1 MASFYE
7 AEKKA
12 FQPNAVLDSFALVG
26 LLPWNP
32 ELILDNCRKQNPV
45 APQSDETGMIAEL
58 AQTFNMYSEIKHKEM
73 EWKRSSVERA
83 SDPTTKIS
91 LRRNLPA
98 EGCST
103 LRTFQCDRRP
113 SSSDENSMSIATE
126 PPAKRG
132 KIMHVD
138 RKSCASK
145 WCQKSHLWSK
155 KWVSCPKCHINFCE

>member
-12 FQPNAVLDSFALVG
+12 FKPKVVQDSFALVS
-26 LLPWNP
+26 LQPWDP
-32 ELILDNCRKQNPV
+32 KLILDNCRKQNPV
-45 APQSDETGMIAEL
+45 APQSDETGMIAGL
-58 AQTFNMYSEIKHKEM
+58 ARTLNMYSEIKHKEM

-103 LRTFQCDRRP
+103 LRTFQCDGRP
-113 SSSDENSMSIATE
+113 NSSDENSMGIATE
-126 PPAKRG
+126 PSAKRG

-155 KWVSCPKCHINFCE
+155 NGFLVPSVI